1 MNRSLRIVRMLRPW
15 RHLAGGL
22 AGFAYDSWR
31 FARYGGWSGP
41 YEPERHEF
49 RTAKTYHRIEKGL
62 SFAERRAGAGWA
74 AAEDLVRLLQRRPPS
89 AVPAAM
95 HASVGVKV
103 LHDFRAVA
111 GDPPA
116 TSRVPAFV
124 SAVPPR
130 TTRGGALSTSAESL
144 RDGLLH
150 DPERFFESRHSVRDF
165 SDAPVDATA
174 VERAIAMAI
183 HTPSV
188 CNRQAWHVYRAERRE
203 TIDAILARQDGN
215 AGFGH
220 RVPCLL
226 VVTADLRAFD
236 TLGERYQ
243 HWIDGGM
250 FAMALVMALHALGL
264 ATCCLNWSRGPRDDR
279 ALRHTMPLAPHH
291 TVIMML
297 AVGHP
302 ADSLKVCYSA
312 RRTPADILTNLDRR
326 P

>member
-1 MNRSLRIVRMLRPW
+1 
-15 RHLAGGL
+15 
-22 AGFAYDSWR
+22 
-31 FARYGGWSGP
+31 
-41 YEPERHEF
+41 
-49 RTAKTYHRIEKGL
+49 
-62 SFAERRAGAGWA
+62 
-74 AAEDLVRLLQRRPPS
+74 
-89 AVPAAM
+89 M
-95 HASVGVKV
+95 HAAVGVKV

-116 TSRVPAFV
+116 ASHVPEFV
-124 SAVPPR
+124 DAVPPR
-130 TTRGGALSTSAESL
+130 TTRGGALAISAERIRQGRL
-144 RDGLLH
+144 D
-150 DPERFFESRHSVRDF
+150 DPERFFASRHSVRDF
-165 SDAPVDATA
+165 SDAPVEAGA
-174 VERAIAMAI
+174 IERAVALAM

-188 CNRQAWHVYRAERRE
+188 CNRQAWHVYRAARRE
-203 TIDAILARQDGN
+203 TIDRVLACQDGN

-220 RVPCLL
+220 KVPCLL

-250 FAMALVMALHALGL
+250 FAMALVMALHSLGL

-279 ALRHTMPLAPHH
+279 ALRRAMPLAPHH

-302 ADSLKVCYSA
+302 SETLKVCYSA
-312 RRTPADILTNLDRR
+312 RRRPADILTDLDGR